1 LGIHIKS
8 FKHAHEKSN
17 DTMFIKYVRDPVHGY
32 IGMTDV
38 EKLVMDTLPLQRLR
52 GIKQLSVT
60 HITYPGA
67 DHSRF
72 SHALGTMHLAGQIA
86 ENLRRSISV
95 TDDEWQMTRLAG
107 LLHDIGHGPFSHSY
121 EEILVKHRGLNHE
134 QMGREVLEK
143 SELADVLKACGFEPA
158 EVTELTFGKPER
170 EKRHLRQVIASQVDA
185 DKMDFLLRDSYFTG
199 VEYGHI
205 DVNRLI
211 QATEVIENEIAIDLK
226 ALYALEAFMIARYEM
241 FLAVYYHHSV
251 RAGAVMLH
259 KAMDYAHEL
268 LGLTTF
274 RDVDEFLK
282 LDDFYLMTHLR
293 ELDPEHV
300 DAADRASADKAR
312 DMMLRL
318 DRRELLKMAYQ
329 RDVHVKDEY
338 IAKLLSDEAVR
349 HQKEVE
355 IAQRAGIDPEYVVVD
370 VPTLDSIPYYPR
382 EIDPMEVPV
391 FRATSGGER
400 EPVQLSSYSRLIDV
414 LKGYVDIIR
423 VYTLREHRERVEQ
436 AAKEVF
442 KTLPFTA
449 QISK

>member
-1 LGIHIKS
+1 VKGLKRNN
-8 FKHAHEKSN
+8 EKFN
-17 DTMFIKYVRDPVHGY
+17 ETMFIKYVRDPVHGY
-32 IGMTDV
+32 IGMTEV
-38 EKLVMDTLPLQRLR
+38 EKRVIDTLPVQRLR
-52 GIKQLSVT
+52 DIKQLSVG

-72 SHALGTMHLAGQIA
+72 SHALGAMHLAGQIA
-86 ENLRRSISV
+86 ENLRRSTSM
-95 TDDEWQMTRLAG
+95 TDDEWQMARLSG

-134 QMGREVLEK
+134 QMGREVIEK
-143 SELADVLKACGFEPA
+143 SELADILKTCGFDPA
-158 EVTELTFGKPER
+158 ELTKLTFGKPER
-170 EKRHLRQVIASQVDA
+170 GKRYLHQIIASQVDA

-205 DVNRLI
+205 DVSRLI
-211 QATEVIENEIAIDLK
+211 QAMEVIEDEIAIDLK
-226 ALYALEAFMIARYEM
+226 ALYALEAFIIARYEM
-241 FLAVYYHHSV
+241 FLAVYYHHSI
-251 RAGAVMLH
+251 RAGEVMLN

-274 RDVDEFLK
+274 KGIDEFLK
-282 LDDFYLMTHLR
+282 LNDSYLITHLR
-293 ELDPEHV
+293 ELNPEKV
-300 DAADRASADKAR
+300 DAANRTSAEKAK
-312 DMMLRL
+312 DMMARL

-338 IAKLLSDEAVR
+338 IAKLLSDEPVR
-349 HQKEVE
+349 HQKEIE
-355 IAQRAGIDPEYVVVD
+355 IAKIAGIDPEYVVVD

-391 FRATSGGER
+391 FRVTSGGER
-400 EPVQLSSYSRLIDV
+400 ELVQLSSYSRLIDV

-436 AAKEVF
+436 AANEVF
-442 KTLPFTA
+442 KKLPFSA
-449 QISK
+449 QISM

>member
-1 LGIHIKS
+1 
-8 FKHAHEKSN
+8 
-17 DTMFIKYVRDPVHGY
+17 MFIKYVRDPVHGY

-38 EKLVMDTLPLQRLR
+38 EKQVIDTLPLQRLR

-60 HITYPGA
+60 YITYPGA

-72 SHALGTMHLAGQIA
+72 SHVLGTMHLAGQIA
-86 ENLRRSISV
+86 ENLRRSVSLN
-95 TDDEWQMTRLAG
+95 DDEWQMVRLAG
-107 LLHDIGHGPFSHSY
+107 LLHDVGHGPFSHSY
-121 EEILVKHRGLNHE
+121 EEILVKYCNLNHE

-143 SELADVLKACGFEPA
+143 SELSDVLKSCGFRPA
-158 EVTELTFGKPER
+158 EIIELTFGKPKR
-170 EKRHLRQVIASQVDA
+170 EKQYLRQIIASQVDA

-211 QATEVIENEIAIDLK
+211 QAMEIIKNEIAIDLK

-259 KAMDYAHEL
+259 KAMDYTHEL

-274 RDVDEFLK
+274 KDVDEFLR
-282 LDDFYLMTHLR
+282 LDDTSLMTHLR
-293 ELDPEHV
+293 ELDPKQV
-300 DAADRASADKAR
+300 DAANRASAEKSK
-312 DMMLRL
+312 DMVSRL
-318 DRRELLKMAYQ
+318 DKRELLKMAYQ
-329 RDVHVKDEY
+329 RDVHVRDEY

-355 IAQRAGIDPEYVVVD
+355 IAQKAGIDPEYVVVD

-391 FRATSGGER
+391 FRVTSRGEK

-423 VYTLREHRERVEQ
+423 VYTLREHREQVERV
-436 AAKEVF
+436 AKEVF
-442 KTLPFTA
+442 KTLPFAA

>member
-1 LGIHIKS
+1 MKG
-8 FKHAHEKSN
+8 FKRGHEKSN
-17 DTMFIKYVRDPVHGY
+17 ETMFIKYVRDPVHGY
-32 IGMTDV
+32 IGMTDI
-38 EKLVMDTLPLQRLR
+38 EKQVIDTLPLQRLR

-72 SHALGTMHLAGQIA
+72 SHALGAMHLAGQIA
-86 ENLRRSISV
+86 ENLRRSTSV
-95 TDDEWQMTRLAG
+95 TDDEWQMVRLAG

-121 EEILVKHRGLNHE
+121 EEILVKYRGLNHE

-143 SELADVLKACGFEPA
+143 SELADVLKACGFEPS
-158 EVTELTFGKPER
+158 EISELTFGKPRR
-170 EKRHLRQVIASQVDA
+170 EKRYLHQVIASQVDA

-205 DVNRLI
+205 DVSRLI
-211 QATEVIENEIAIDLK
+211 QAMEVIENEIAIDLK

-251 RAGAVMLH
+251 RAGAVMLN

-268 LGLTTF
+268 LGLTNF
-274 RDVDEFLK
+274 RDVDEFLR
-282 LDDFYLMTHLR
+282 LDDSYLTTHLR
-293 ELDPEHV
+293 ELDLQHV
-300 DAADRASADKAR
+300 NAANRASAEKAK
-312 DMMLRL
+312 DMMVRL

-329 RDVHVKDEY
+329 RDIHVKDEY

-355 IAQRAGIDPEYVVVD
+355 IAQKAEIDPEYVVVD

-391 FRATSGGER
+391 FRVTSGGER

-414 LKGYVDIIR
+414 LKGYIDIIR

>member
-1 LGIHIKS
+1 
-8 FKHAHEKSN
+8 
-17 DTMFIKYVRDPVHGY
+17 MFIKYVRDPVHGY

-38 EKLVMDTLPLQRLR
+38 EKHVIDTLPLQRLR
-52 GIKQLSVT
+52 EIKQLSVT

-72 SHALGTMHLAGQIA
+72 SHVLGTMHLAGQIA
-86 ENLRRSISV
+86 ENLRRSVSLN
-95 TDDEWQMTRLAG
+95 DDELQMVRLAG
-107 LLHDIGHGPFSHSY
+107 LLHDVGHGPFSHSY
-121 EEILVKHRGLNHE
+121 EEILVKYRNLNHE

-143 SELADVLKACGFEPA
+143 SELADVIKTCGFEPT
-158 EVTELTFGKPER
+158 EITELTFGKPKR
-170 EKRHLRQVIASQVDA
+170 EKQYLRQIIASQVDA

-211 QATEVIENEIAIDLK
+211 QAMEVTKNEIAIDLK

-274 RDVDEFLK
+274 KDVNEFLR
-282 LDDFYLMTHLR
+282 LDDPSLMTHLR
-293 ELDPEHV
+293 ELDPKKV
-300 DAADRASADKAR
+300 DAANRGSAEKAK
-312 DMMLRL
+312 DMVSRL

-329 RDVHVKDEY
+329 RDVHVRDEY

-349 HQKEVE
+349 RQKEAE
-355 IAQRAGIDPEYVVVD
+355 IAKKVGIDPEYVVVD

-391 FRATSGGER
+391 FRVTSRGEK
-400 EPVQLSSYSRLIDV
+400 EPVQLSSFSRLIDV

-423 VYTLREHRERVEQ
+423 VYTLREHREKVERV
-436 AAKEVF
+436 AKEVF
-442 KTLPFTA
+442 KTLPFAA